1 VTLYIQIL
9 HKILSEG
16 QIDCGRY
23 GYYLAS
29 SGAIPWMELYKAMA
43 KALAERGVVA
53 DDTVHDA
60 SAESLEEAA
69 KALGCPKEF
78 VPVEMGGS

>member
-1 VTLYIQIL
+1 
-9 HKILSEG
+9 
-16 QIDCGRY
+16 
-23 GYYLAS
+23 
-29 SGAIPWMELYKAMA
+29 MA

-53 DDTVHDA
+53 DDAIHDA
-60 SAESLEEAA
+60 SAESLEATA